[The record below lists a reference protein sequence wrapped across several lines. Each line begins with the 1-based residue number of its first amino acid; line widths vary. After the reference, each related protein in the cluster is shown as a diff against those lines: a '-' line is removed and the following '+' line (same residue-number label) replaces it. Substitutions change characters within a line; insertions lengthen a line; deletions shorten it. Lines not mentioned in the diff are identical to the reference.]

1 MINFSIA
8 ILLTVS
14 NKSVFLFYLGGR
26 FRSLALIFFQIQI
39 KNCKQTLFPISP
51 PPDKWNFLRQRSER
65 FLSSSET
72 PSSRGPRL
80 SVFYCFIL
88 GSRAWCFL
96 LISTTGLSNLEVNC
110 ALIFQERAG
119 ASGQPIVL
127 SVEPGGRDPC
137 SPGLLG
143 AQQWCAG
150 LQLPGPSR
158 TEISSVLQSAAHII
172 NASSP

>member
-26 FRSLALIFFQIQI
+26 FRSLALIFFFQIQI

-65 FLSSSET
+65 VLSSSEP

-88 GSRAWCFL
+88 CSRAWCFL
-96 LISTTGLSNLEVNC
+96 LISTTGLSNSEVNC
-110 ALIFQERAG
+110 APIFQECAG
-119 ASGQPIVL
+119 ASGQPI
-127 SVEPGGRDPC
+127 VEPGGRDPC
-137 SPGLLG
+137 SPGLLA

-150 LQLPGPSR
+150 LQSPAPSR
-158 TEISSVLQSAAHII
+158 TEISSVLQSVAHII